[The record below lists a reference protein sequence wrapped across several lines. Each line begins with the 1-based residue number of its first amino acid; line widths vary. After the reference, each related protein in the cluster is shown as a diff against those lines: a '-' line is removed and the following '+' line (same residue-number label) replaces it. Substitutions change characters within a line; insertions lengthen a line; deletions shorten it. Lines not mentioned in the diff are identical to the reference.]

1 MYHLYLVYHVRIINI
16 PFDIPLGSKFM
27 DPGKFAEFA
36 IFLGYSGKNF
46 LNPRPGLDSRS
57 FPQNLES

>member
-1 MYHLYLVYHVRIINI
+1 
-16 PFDIPLGSKFM
+16 M
-27 DPGKFAEFA
+27 DPGKFAKFA
-36 IFLGYSGKNF
+36 FVWGSRFKIQDSGKNF

>member
-1 MYHLYLVYHVRIINI
+1 
-16 PFDIPLGSKFM
+16 M
-27 DPGKFAEFA
+27 DPGKFAKFA
-36 IFLGYSGKNF
+36 FGLGFKIQDSGKNF